1 MEILVMIAIA
11 AATLGLIWLIV
22 REPVAPKVFE
32 RPTAVPAV
40 PLSAFAKQM
49 AEAEDVEEARLSVGL
64 LPKRADI
71 RPQSFSKQVERPV
84 EKPVDKPKP
93 KSYSSSSSRSSS
105 GGSSYSSRSD
115 DSYSSYSSWGGDS
128 SSSSSSSSCDSSSS
142 SSSSSSCD

>member
-22 REPVAPKVFE
+22 REPIAPKVFE
-32 RPTAVPAV
+32 RPTV

-49 AEAEDVEEARLSVGL
+49 AEAEDAEEARLAVGL
-64 LPKRADI
+64 LPKKADI

>member
-22 REPVAPKVFE
+22 REPEPIRRA
-32 RPTAVPAV
+32 
-40 PLSAFAKQM
+40 M
-49 AEAEDVEEARLSVGL
+49 AEDFRPIPPMTKVMPTREEIFEVAQEART
-64 LPKRADI
+64 PRAYV
-71 RPQSFSKQVERPV
+71 KPV

-115 DSYSSYSSWGGDS
+115 DSYSSYSSWGGG

>member
-1 MEILVMIAIA
+1 MELFIMAGIGAF
-11 AATLGLIWLIV
+11 TLFLIWLIV
-22 REPVAPKVFE
+22 REPVKLATREASVSAELF
-32 RPTAVPAV
+32 RPQPTVTPI
-40 PLSAFAKQM
+40 SAFAIEM
-49 AEAEDVEEARLSVGL
+49 AKAETAQEARVNAGI
-64 LPKRADI
+64 PRAYV
-71 RPQSFSKQVERPV
+71 KPV

-128 SSSSSSSSCDSSSS
+128 SSSSSSSCDSSSS

>member
-1 MEILVMIAIA
+1 MELLIMAAIGSA
-11 AATLGLIWLIV
+11 VLLLIWLIV
-22 REPVAPKVFE
+22 REPVELRV
-32 RPTAVPAV
+32 
-40 PLSAFAKQM
+40 
-49 AEAEDVEEARLSVGL
+49 ARLEDYKESVRTLDKLERQFEVEQAARVNAGI
-64 LPKRADI
+64 PRAYV
-71 RPQSFSKQVERPV
+71 KPV

-128 SSSSSSSSCDSSSS
+128 SSSSSSSCDSSSS